1 MKTIRLTLF
10 IALICQ
16 GCSLSI
22 SGGLSTE
29 AYYPD
34 IRTKDGGGFGDPA
47 TSRHEVTRPSTSHVR
62 NNDGASGNKVD
73 DALRK
78 FFNTK

>member
-1 MKTIRLTLF
+1 MKTIILTIF
-10 IALICQ
+10 CALLIQ

-34 IRTKDGGGFGDPA
+34 IRTAKGGGFGDPA
-47 TSRHEVTRPSTSHVR
+47 KSRHEVTRPSTSHVR
-62 NNDGASGNKVD
+62 NNDGNNGNKVD
-73 DALRK
+73 AALRK